1 MNNKKSSEQNLTETS
16 DINNLNRESIMKLAN
31 NLKANETTIDM
42 SSIMRM
48 AQNLFKDDSL
58 MKSVQDLG
66 KGIQSDSITF
76 PKTAPKKEEIELPQT
91 SEVLEKIY
99 NELDQIKSE
108 LAEINKNNK
117 DLANLVTNFQR
128 NEKNNKKKWIF

>member
-1 MNNKKSSEQNLTETS
+1 MNNNKANNEQKLAQSSN
-16 DINNLNRESIMKLAN
+16 INDLNKESIMKLAN

-66 KGIQSDSITF
+66 KTNQANSISF
-76 PKTAPKKEEIELPQT
+76 PKSAPKKENIELPLT
-91 SEVLEKIY
+91 SELLDKIY
-99 NELDQIKSE
+99 NELNQIKSE
-108 LAEINKNNK
+108 LVEINKNNK
-117 DLANLVTNFQR
+117 NLVINFQR
-128 NEKNNKKKWIF
+128 NEKNNKKK

>member
-1 MNNKKSSEQNLTETS
+1 MNNNKSNNEQKLSQSSN
-16 DINNLNRESIMKLAN
+16 INDLNKENIMKLAN

-66 KGIQSDSITF
+66 KTNQSNSIAF
-76 PKTAPKKEEIELPQT
+76 PKSAQKKENIESPLT

-99 NELDQIKSE
+99 NELNQIKSE
-108 LAEINKNNK
+108 LVEINKNNK
-117 DLANLVTNFQR
+117 NLVINFQR
-128 NEKNNKKKWIF
+128 NEKNNKKK

>member
-1 MNNKKSSEQNLTETS
+1 MNNDKANSEQTLGQSSEINDLTK
-16 DINNLNRESIMKLAN
+16 ESIMKLAN

-66 KGIQSDSITF
+66 KTNQSNSISF
-76 PKTAPKKEEIELPQT
+76 PKYTPKEENLELPLT
-91 SEVLEKIY
+91 SELLEKIY
-99 NELDQIKSE
+99 NELIQIKSE
-108 LAEINKNNK
+108 LVELN
-117 DLANLVTNFQR
+117 
-128 NEKNNKKKWIF
+128 KNNKKKQIF